1 MIWSQKMKLLKGMLA
16 GDKAFTGPSIATI
29 DLSHRCNLKCPG
41 CRFHSSIINFPAP
54 GDQNKLD
61 MPEETFKRICSELKE
76 MGTEYLVLTG
86 EGEPFLH
93 PRLVAFVLTAKE
105 AGFKVTLFTNGT
117 LMEDAKLRRLVDAG
131 LDILRVSLWASSE
144 EEYKINYPGSK
155 PGTFTK
161 IAGSLITLARIKK
174 EKETPF
180 PLVSLHRPIN
190 RCNFIGVEA
199 MVRLAYETGSNRVS
213 FSPFKTRRKVLA
225 SLALSKDEEK
235 QIKTQ
240 LRQIQE
246 KLRTLSLSS
255 NIDQTLIRYNIGE
268 SVWEKLPCYIG
279 WVHMRIKVDG
289 TVLACNTCSTPVGTL
304 IKNTLEEIW
313 NGREMRDFRRQTI
326 TREGLRRMSA
336 DCDCGF
342 CCHTIENLRV
352 HRIFKWCSLFR
363 SIRNTNGLN
372 EKRCLRKTD
381 EKTRNQDRIDRMRE
395 CGR

>member
-1 MIWSQKMKLLKGMLA
+1 MILSQKIKLLKGLLA
-16 GDKAFTGPSIATI
+16 GEKAFTGPSIATI
-29 DLSHRCNLKCPG
+29 DLTRRCNLRCPG
-41 CRFHSSIINFPAP
+41 CRFHSSIINFPTP
-54 GDQNKLD
+54 GDQNKFD

-76 MGTEYLVLTG
+76 MGTEHLVLTG

-93 PRLVAFVLTAKE
+93 PRLATYVFTAKE
-105 AGFKVTLFTNGT
+105 SGFKVTLFTNGT
-117 LMEDAKLRRLVDAG
+117 LMEDAELQKLVDAG
-131 LDILRVSLWASSE
+131 LDTLRVSLWASSE

-155 PGTFTK
+155 PGMFTK
-161 IAGSLITLARIKK
+161 IADSITTLARIKK
-174 EKETPF
+174 EKETAF

-190 RCNFIGVEA
+190 HHNFKGVEA
-199 MVRLAYETGSNRVS
+199 MVHLAYETGSNRVS

-225 SLALSKDEEK
+225 SLALSMDEEK
-235 QIKTQ
+235 HIKSA

-289 TVLACNTCSTPVGTL
+289 TVFACNTCSTPVGSL

-313 NGREMRDFRRQTI
+313 NGWAMRDFRRQTI
-326 TREGLRRMSA
+326 TREGLRRMSE

-352 HRIFKWCSLFR
+352 HRIFKWCLPVR
-363 SIRNTNGLN
+363 RIMNANGPY
-372 EKRCLRKTD
+372 EKRR
-381 EKTRNQDRIDRMRE
+381 
-395 CGR
+395 